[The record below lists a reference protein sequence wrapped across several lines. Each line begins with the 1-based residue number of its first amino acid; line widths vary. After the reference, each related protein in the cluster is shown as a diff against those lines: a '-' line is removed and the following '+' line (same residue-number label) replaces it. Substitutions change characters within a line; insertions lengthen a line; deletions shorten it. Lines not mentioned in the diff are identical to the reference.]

1 MPRAPRRPK
10 RCQGKQQSRS
20 RAGQPSPQQ
29 GQDQQAGPRKRRRP
43 LSPGTRV
50 SDMAEAIA
58 HRYSIEVKDAE
69 TGDTLILIDAE
80 WTAEQKGAGVALISQ
95 LSGLHEG
102 ERCLEIDE
110 NEPVRGEPRHN

>member
-10 RCQGKQQSRS
+10 RCRGKLQSQSRT
-20 RAGQPSPQQ
+20 GQPSPQQ
-29 GQDQQAGPRKRRRP
+29 GQDQQVGPSKRRRP

-58 HRYSIEVKDAE
+58 RRYSIEVNDAE
-69 TGDTLILIDAE
+69 TGDTLILIAAE
-80 WTAEQKGAGVALISQ
+80 WTAEQKGVGVALISQ

-102 ERCLEIDE
+102 ECGLEIDE
-110 NEPVRGEPRHN
+110 NEPARGETRHN